1 MFAICTED
9 FQNQGFD
16 HRTFGQV
23 RGYVENLDI
32 FKYRIRN
39 INIVENRKI
48 FQKNIS
54 FVGNEVKQKL
64 NDQIKL
70 MIRLN

>member
-1 MFAICTED
+1 MED

-23 RGYVENLDI
+23 RGYLENLDI

-39 INIVENRKI
+39 INVIEDRKI
-48 FQKNIS
+48 VQRGIS
-54 FVGNEVKQKL
+54 FMGNDVKQKL
-64 NDQIKL
+64 ND
-70 MIRLN
+70 